1 MKTQKIPVINKVK
14 ARKLLSSY
22 VVVTR
27 IITPKKGPG
36 SYSRNLF
43 KKNLD

>member
-1 MKTQKIPVINKVK
+1 MKYQTIPVINKVK
-14 ARKLLSSY
+14 ARKMLDSY

-27 IITPKKGPG
+27 VITPKKGRG

-43 KKNLD
+43 KKSID